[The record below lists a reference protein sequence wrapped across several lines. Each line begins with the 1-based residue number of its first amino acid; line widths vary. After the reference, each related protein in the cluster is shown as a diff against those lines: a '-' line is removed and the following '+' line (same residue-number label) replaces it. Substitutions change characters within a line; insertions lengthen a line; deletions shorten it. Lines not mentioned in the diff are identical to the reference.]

1 MSAGDRGARH
11 RGADADPSLARP
23 LGEPAA
29 VRRLVVVGG
38 TSAYDHQ
45 EHLPGVSGD
54 LDTVSEVFRTL
65 GYTEAHRFHDAGTD
79 SFRRGLSNWAAAE
92 ARMDDAL
99 VLYYTGHGDRD
110 HHRHYVLCRDS
121 DPTRLGGTALATEDL
136 VRIVTESGV
145 ERLLLIVDTCYAGQ
159 GGVDAARSVADELG
173 AALTSTRAADEG
185 RLTAFSVIA
194 AARTGEAAE
203 DGAFAR
209 ALRSAVDDLTLG
221 GHRQRKLYLEQVVD
235 RVNDDLAVDGPF
247 QHAAW
252 GTLPSGEGFPF
263 FPNPRY
269 APGIPAGI
277 DLDEQ
282 RTWNSREGRRRR
294 TELLSH
300 FDPRGRGADALGG
313 TGSYFTGRVK
323 ACAELTAWLTATGPD
338 GRRSVVVTG
347 SGGVGKSALI
357 GRLVLDARAAG
368 TSLTAIHA
376 RHKLLEEIT
385 SGIADAAGIAPG
397 DPATQRPD
405 LLLEALATHRAPLRI
420 VVDALD
426 EAGTAGST
434 DAEPERIA
442 AHLLRPLS
450 ELPHVHILIGT
461 RPRAVPAL
469 GPGFNRL
476 DLDDP
481 QWTQAGDVRAYA
493 TQLLLAPDG
502 PGSTSPYRH
511 ETADPVAGAIEARA
525 GGNYLVAR
533 LAARSLAQH
542 PRTLDTT
549 VPGWPDQL
557 PELITEAPRPTGPAF
572 RWALRQQFEE
582 QELRGRRLLTALALA
597 EGTGLP
603 AGDAWCAIAS
613 ALTGD
618 PVGPRDLDWILR
630 SGGSHIVEDVDPHG
644 RSVYRLYHETFAD
657 ELRDGLPADLLGR
670 IAQALTLLVPP
681 KADGTGPDWVAADPY
696 LREHL
701 PSHASVGGVL
711 DDLVTDPLFLV
722 AVDPAVLRR
731 TLPGLRQPR
740 ARAVRDSYERIAPHL
755 KAETD
760 VGARAALLRLTALE
774 MGDRLLADATSVRV
788 PDQPWTADWAYV
800 PSPPYPYR
808 SLGRFPSGGW
818 PHALVECDGRRILL
832 LGEKGRITCW
842 DTETCEPLGEL
853 ELPEPAGETWGS
865 SADIEEIATCPG
877 GWALL
882 KGPGGP
888 VHRLQVWDVAR
899 RRPWGTTVGMR
910 AESVALLADDDTLV
924 AGALDSDGHVRLL
937 DMRTGQELCRLTP
950 RRVGPGLVLHQRLVM
965 EPRDGVI
972 TVAAVRSGYT
982 ADEGREVHR
991 WTVDPRNGWRTL
1003 DSVSRSLSSGH
1014 VQDVLLHEGRV
1025 VVATSHVRL
1034 DSSRTRADAV
1044 TDHGAG
1050 IEEWTCVSDGR
1061 VVTHGGEFLLPTG
1074 NGLIRMTVHMNG
1086 VEMVDAVG
1094 RRTVLLHADLPGMPR
1109 MVAAVTAADE
1119 VLLAVG
1125 DLLDT
1130 AVDSAVSL
1138 WAVPLGG
1145 TATADAEPRRFSA
1158 LFGTRLSQGRV
1169 AGREVVALAD
1179 GAGVRCLDSAT
1190 GGLVAWQ
1197 GKRHSRTAWGAHG
1210 QPVLVSGVHEPHPG
1224 LRPLQML
1231 GRPRR
1236 HLMLRDAP
1244 PGDLRW
1250 LEPVTWRGRAA
1261 VLGVFGTRVAVWTQA
1276 GRRLCEVALPTEP
1289 RTVACRVVADRL
1301 YVAFYAHDHGLGVV
1315 ELPDGNTVFH
1325 LADSP
1330 DVSVTLS
1337 GAHNR
1342 QPGAIALD
1350 EWSGEPV
1357 VGYMSLGQGIKVH
1370 DVLSGSE
1377 IWSYDEKVLSSSLY
1391 LHHMGGR
1398 RVVVTVDYHNTLRLL
1413 DLDAGTEAARIP
1425 VDGRI
1430 QAVTPLADERVA
1442 VLTSTGLYT
1451 LRFPSFSPDA
1461 AGLSCAGSVPP
1472 PRDLPAMDASG
1483 TSHAVLP
1490 ALLGSR
1496 PPRRRRGR
1504 P

>member
-1 MSAGDRGARH
+1 M
-11 RGADADPSLARP
+11 
-23 LGEPAA
+23 
-29 VRRLVVVGG
+29 VGG
-38 TSAYDHQ
+38 TSSYDLQ
-45 EHLPGVSGD
+45 QHLPGVSGD

-65 GYTEAHRFHDAGTD
+65 GYSEDHRLHDAGTD
-79 SFRRGLSNWAAAE
+79 SFRRGLSDWAAAE

-110 HHRHYVLCRDS
+110 HRRHYVLCRDS

-136 VRIVTESGV
+136 VGIVTESGV

-159 GGVDAARSVADELG
+159 GGVDAARSIADELG
-173 AALTSTRAADEG
+173 AALTGTRAADES

-209 ALRSAVDDLTLG
+209 ALRSAVNDLTLG

-235 RVNDDLAVDGPF
+235 RVNDALAADGPF

-269 APGIPAGI
+269 APDLPAGL

-282 RTWNSREGRRRR
+282 RTWNSREGRLRR

-323 ACAELTAWLTATGPD
+323 ACAELTAWLTATDPD
-338 GRRSVVVTG
+338 SRRSVVVTG

-368 TSLTAIHA
+368 TPLTAIHA

-385 SGIADAAGIAPG
+385 SGIADAADIAPG
-397 DPATQRPD
+397 DPATQSPD
-405 LLLEALATHRAPLRI
+405 LLVEALATRRTPLHI
-420 VVDALD
+420 AVDALD

-450 ELPHVHILIGT
+450 ELPRVHILIGT
-461 RPRAVPAL
+461 RPHAVPAL
-469 GPGFNRL
+469 GPGFHRL

-481 QWTQAGDVRAYA
+481 QWTHPGDVRAYA

-511 ETADPVAGAIEARA
+511 RTAHPVARAIEARA

-533 LAARSLAQH
+533 LAARCLAQH
-542 PRTLDTT
+542 SSALDTAL
-549 VPGWPDQL
+549 PGWQDHL

-603 AGDAWCAIAS
+603 AGDVWCAIAS
-613 ALTGD
+613 VLTRD

-630 SGGSHIVEDVDPHG
+630 SGGSHIVEDVDRHG

-657 ELRDGLPADLLGR
+657 ELRDGLTAELLRSIARALADLVR
-670 IAQALTLLVPP
+670 P
-681 KADGTGPDWVAADPY
+681 KADGTGPDWAAADPY
-696 LREHL
+696 LLEHL
-701 PSHASVGGVL
+701 PSHASAGGLL
-711 DDLVTDPLFLV
+711 DHLVTDPLFLV
-722 AVDPAVLRR
+722 AADPAVLRR
-731 TLPGLRQPR
+731 TLPGLRRPK

-755 KAETD
+755 VAETD

-774 MGDRLLADATSVRV
+774 MGDGQLADATSVRV
-788 PDQPWTADWAYV
+788 PDQPWRAEWAYV

-818 PHALVECDGRRILL
+818 PHALVECDGRWILV

-853 ELPEPAGETWGS
+853 PEPAGETGVS
-865 SADIEEIATCPG
+865 SAGIEEIATCPG

-882 KGPGGP
+882 KGRSGP
-888 VHRLQVWDVAR
+888 LHRLQVWDVSR
-899 RRPWGTTVGMR
+899 RRPWGTQVGVH
-910 AESVALLADDDTLV
+910 AESVALTAAADTLV
-924 AGALDSDGHVRLL
+924 AGALDSDGHVRLV

-950 RRVGPGLVLHQRLVM
+950 WRAGSGLLLNRRLVM
-965 EPRDGVI
+965 EVRDGTI
-972 TVAAVRSGYT
+972 TVAAVRAGLT
-982 ADEGREVHR
+982 ADDAREVHR

-1003 DSVSRSLSSGH
+1003 DSTRRLLRGRH
-1014 VQDVLLHEGRV
+1014 VQAVLLHEGRV
-1025 VVATSHVRL
+1025 VVATQDHRL
-1034 DSSRTRADAV
+1034 ESSRTRTDAV

-1061 VVTHGGEFLLPTG
+1061 AVTDGGEFLLPTG

-1086 VEMVDAVG
+1086 VEVVDATG
-1094 RRTVLLHADLPGMPR
+1094 RRTVVLHADIPSMPR
-1109 MVAAVTAADE
+1109 MVAAVTAPDE

-1125 DLLDT
+1125 EFLD
-1130 AVDSAVSL
+1130 SGVSL

-1145 TATADAEPRRFSA
+1145 TRGADTEPRRFSA

-1169 AGREVVALAD
+1169 AGQDVLALGD
-1179 GAGVRCLDSAT
+1179 GAGVRCLDTAT
-1190 GGLVAWQ
+1190 GDLVVRE
-1197 GKRHSRTAWGAHG
+1197 GKRHCRTVWGAHG
-1210 QPVLVSGVHEPHPG
+1210 QPLLIAGVHEPHPG
-1224 LRPLQML
+1224 LRLLRVL

-1236 HLMLRDAP
+1236 YLMLRDAP

-1250 LEPVTWRGRAA
+1250 LEPVTWQGHAA
-1261 VLGVFGTRVAVWTQA
+1261 VLGVFGARIAVWTRT
-1276 GRRLCEVALPTEP
+1276 GRRLCEAPLPTEP
-1289 RTVACRVVADRL
+1289 WAVACRVVADRL
-1301 YVAFYAHDHGLGVV
+1301 YVACYFHERGLSVI

-1330 DVSVTLS
+1330 GESVNVSV
-1337 GAHNR
+1337 AHHR

-1350 EWSGEPV
+1350 EWNRKPV
-1357 VGYMSLGQGIKVH
+1357 VGHVSLGTGIKVH

-1377 IWSYDEKVLSSSLY
+1377 IWRYAEKISSSSLY
-1391 LHHMGGR
+1391 LHRMGGR
-1398 RVVVTVDYHNTLRLL
+1398 RVAVTVDYHNTLRLL
-1413 DLDAGTEAARIP
+1413 DIGSGTEAARIP
-1425 VDGRI
+1425 VGAEI
-1430 QAVTPLADERVA
+1430 QTVTPLPGERVA
-1442 VLTSTGLYT
+1442 VLTTTGLYT
-1451 LRFPSFSPDA
+1451 LRFPAFSPDA
-1461 AGLSCAGSVPP
+1461 TGLSSAGSVPP
-1472 PRDLPAMDASG
+1472 LRDPPATDASG

-1496 PPRRRRGR
+1496 PSRRRRGR
-1504 P
+1504 R